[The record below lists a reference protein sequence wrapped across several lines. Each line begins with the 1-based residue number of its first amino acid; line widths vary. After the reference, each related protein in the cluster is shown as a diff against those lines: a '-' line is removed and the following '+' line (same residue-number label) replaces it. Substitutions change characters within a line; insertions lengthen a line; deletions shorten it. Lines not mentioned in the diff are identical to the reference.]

1 MLVRF
6 SCSLRRDIIVVSLLA
21 LPILLVA
28 GCAGS
33 QERDAEPAVSSFV
46 GKAEPSQ
53 KAFVAIVVPGGEP
66 DSGERKVK
74 AYLCDGWNIWEWFE
88 GSMPEN
94 ELDFTSDNGAKL
106 KATYTQ
112 KAING
117 TIDLSDGTSF
127 TFETSPTTG
136 ASGLYTVN
144 IGSDGRFEG
153 FSEAGGLI
161 RGTIDEEPSGGKHT
175 TTGTVTSPDGD
186 RFDIEAASVY
196 RGTGEARL
204 IISGNQLVGADLGRG
219 PDAFRIEGLLE

>member
-1 MLVRF
+1 MLARF
-6 SCSLRRDIIVVSLLA
+6 SRSLRRDIIVVSLLA

-33 QERDAEPAVSSFV
+33 QERGAEPAVSSFV

-53 KAFVAIVVPGGEP
+53 KAFVAIVVSGGEA
-66 DSGERKVK
+66 DGSERKVK

-106 KATYTQ
+106 KATYTP
-112 KAING
+112 KAIAG

-127 TFETSPTTG
+127 TFETSPATG

-144 IGSDGRFEG
+144 IGSDGRFNGISDSGG
-153 FSEAGGLI
+153 FI
-161 RGTIDEEPSGGKHT
+161 RGTIDEEPSGGTHAT
-175 TTGTVTSPDGD
+175 RGTVTSPEGD
-186 RFDIEAASVY
+186 QFDFEAESVY
-196 RGTGEARL
+196 LGPKEARL

-219 PDAFRIEGLLE
+219 ATAFRINGLLK